1 MRPLTAD
8 EAEMVRRAS
17 RPGPSEMS
25 PLGDRAEGI
34 RPAIARP
41 LVVGDPVAF
50 VRARRRG
57 HPRAGV
63 VTEVGTVCE
72 INDIGN
78 GRRSVSVVT
87 AWVHGDGSDQRLDGT
102 TRWLLPESW
111 CTRIVARAAK
121 GGAR

>member
-1 MRPLTAD
+1 MKALDAITVCLVGCGKAKAAHV
-8 EAEMVRRAS
+8 EEVRWRDS
-17 RPGPSEMS
+17 V
-25 PLGDRAEGI
+25 

-72 INDIGN
+72 INDLGN